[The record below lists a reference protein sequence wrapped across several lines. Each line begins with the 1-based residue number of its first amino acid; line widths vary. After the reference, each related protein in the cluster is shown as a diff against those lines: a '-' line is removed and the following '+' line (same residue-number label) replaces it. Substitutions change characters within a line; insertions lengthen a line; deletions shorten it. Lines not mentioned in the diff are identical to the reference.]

1 MTRSRPAAGG
11 AGRRLLGSIFR
22 YAKKRYDK
30 IGKVTPVR
38 SFSPAVEDYL
48 KAIYRL
54 QGEAGGDPVTTNAL
68 GSWLGVTAPS
78 ASGMLKKLDDLRLV
92 SYVPYRGVRLT
103 EAGRRAALSVVRR
116 HRLLEA
122 FLAETLGLPWD
133 QVHDEA
139 EMLEHALSPR
149 LCEVIAAKLGDPRTD
164 PHGDPI
170 PTPDGQVAET
180 PGQDLGSL
188 RPGQRGRV
196 TRVSDR
202 DPAVLRFLTAEGI
215 ALGDVL
221 EITEIRSGGAVTV
234 QAPSGT
240 HLLSSAV
247 TAAIRVEA

>member
-1 MTRSRPAAGG
+1 
-11 AGRRLLGSIFR
+11 
-22 YAKKRYDK
+22 
-30 IGKVTPVR
+30 
-38 SFSPAVEDYL
+38 
-48 KAIYRL
+48 
-54 QGEAGGDPVTTNAL
+54 
-68 GSWLGVTAPS
+68 
-78 ASGMLKKLDDLRLV
+78 
-92 SYVPYRGVRLT
+92 
-103 EAGRRAALSVVRR
+103 
-116 HRLLEA
+116 
-122 FLAETLGLPWD
+122 
-133 QVHDEA
+133 
-139 EMLEHALSPR
+139 